1 MRIPSNKPSF
11 IDAPVARDKAVESPN
26 KPAEG
31 AAAPRSSEAAL
42 PSASLD
48 RAVADTDLAAR
59 EFEQTISARLDQVKE
74 QLRAGTYAV
83 DYERLAQRML
93 EDGFGS

>member
-1 MRIPSNKPSF
+1 MRIPSDKSGL
-11 IDAPVARDKAVESPN
+11 IDAPLAREKSVESS

-31 AAAPRSSEAAL
+31 AAAARPSEAAL

-48 RAVADTDLAAR
+48 QTVADADLAAR
-59 EFEQTISARLDQVKE
+59 EFEQTISARLEQVRD
-74 QLRAGTYAV
+74 QLRSGTYPV

>member
-31 AAAPRSSEAAL
+31 AAAPRSSEAAP
-42 PSASLD
+42 PSSLG
-48 RAVADTDLAAR
+48 RAVADADLAAR
-59 EFEQTISARLDQVKE
+59 EFEQTISARLDQVRE